1 MGEIAD
7 SLINGEFDFY
17 TGEYIGRPIGMPR
30 TLDGSLPWKMRR
42 PAFNGVMKYVMQKG
56 LSQQQVEPMLRK
68 YAEFKGW
75 EIGKKKFIRKCSAK
89 IQKDW
94 NGFCNWFAQNKKN
107 IQSALI

>member
-30 TLDGSLPWKMRR
+30 TLDGSLPWEKKGR
-42 PAFNGVMKYVMQKG
+42 PATNGVMNYLMKKG
-56 LSQQQVEPMLRK
+56 VSQQQVATVLQK

-75 EIGKKKFIRKCSAK
+75 QITGKKFIRKCSAK
-89 IQKDW
+89 IQEDW
-94 NGFCNWFAQNKKN
+94 NGFCNWFHQNKT
-107 IQSALI
+107 SHAR